1 MLSALHFHVI
11 RKEIRL
17 RKGFFS
23 THWLFIVVASFEGTH
38 FCNWKVVENEFKE
51 EHWMPLTGVTV
62 CVVRMAKARVLSI
75 DKQNGFALLFP
86 EFPSLSK

>member
-1 MLSALHFHVI
+1 M
-11 RKEIRL
+11 
-17 RKGFFS
+17 
-23 THWLFIVVASFEGTH
+23 
-38 FCNWKVVENEFKE
+38 ENEFKE